1 VFNINTIFSVF
12 VMQTKVLVAGVGM
25 TPFVKPG
32 KGGEDYPDFAALS
45 MERALADADIQY
57 SDIQSVFCGYV
68 YGDSTCGQRA
78 VYRVGISGVPI
89 VNVNNNCSTGSSAL
103 YLARQAILAGQA
115 DCVLVVG
122 FEKMT
127 PGSLATVFT
136 DRANPLAP
144 HIEAMER
151 SYPIAPG
158 VPFAPQLF
166 GNAGREHM
174 KRFGTTP
181 EQVAKIAVKNH
192 SHSKNNPYAQFRDK
206 YSLEQVLKS
215 PTVYHPLTKLQCC
228 PTSDG
233 AAAAILVSESFA
245 RRKGLLNECVEIA
258 AMALT
263 TDVSKDTF
271 ESSQPDPLDIV
282 GYSMAKNAA
291 KIAFKQAGI
300 QPKDIRVAEVHDCF
314 SANEL
319 ITYEALGFCDPGQA
333 GKCIDTNDFTYGG
346 RIVVNPS
353 GGLIS
358 KGHPLGATGLA
369 QCAELV
375 WQLRGHADKRQVAP
389 MPQYSL
395 QHNLGLGGACVV
407 SIYRKYNGAQPV
419 KALTSDPSKLLE
431 WEKQG
436 RNAHSRPVAQVP
448 HQNSRL

>member
-1 VFNINTIFSVF
+1 
-12 VMQTKVLVAGVGM
+12 
-25 TPFVKPG
+25 
-32 KGGEDYPDFAALS
+32 
-45 MERALADADIQY
+45 
-57 SDIQSVFCGYV
+57 
-68 YGDSTCGQRA
+68 
-78 VYRVGISGVPI
+78 
-89 VNVNNNCSTGSSAL
+89 
-103 YLARQAILAGQA
+103 
-115 DCVLVVG
+115 
-122 FEKMT
+122 MT

-166 GNAGREHM
+166 GNAGREHR

-192 SHSKNNPYAQFRDK
+192 SHSKNNPYAQFRDE

-233 AAAAILVSESFA
+233 AAAAVLMSESFA
-245 RRKGLLNECVEIA
+245 RKKGLLNECVEIA

-291 KIAFKQAGI
+291 KIAFKQARI

-319 ITYEALGFCDPGQA
+319 MTYEALGFCDPGQA
-333 GKCIDTNDFTYGG
+333 GKCIDRNDFSYGG

-358 KGHPLGATGLA
+358 
-369 QCAELV
+369 
-375 WQLRGHADKRQVAP
+375 
-389 MPQYSL
+389 
-395 QHNLGLGGACVV
+395 
-407 SIYRKYNGAQPV
+407 
-419 KALTSDPSKLLE
+419 
-431 WEKQG
+431 
-436 RNAHSRPVAQVP
+436 
-448 HQNSRL
+448 